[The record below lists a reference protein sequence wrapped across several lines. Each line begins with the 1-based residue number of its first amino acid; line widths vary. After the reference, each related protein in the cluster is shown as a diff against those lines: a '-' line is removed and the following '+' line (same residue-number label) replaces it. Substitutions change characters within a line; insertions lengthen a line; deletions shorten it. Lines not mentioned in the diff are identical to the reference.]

1 MYNFSFSWNV
11 LIRLKIIF
19 IFITLF
25 LKFMK
30 TYTAET
36 THFYTTII
44 RINAVMMEVCF
55 CRVLS
60 LLLNYLSAVINNS
73 YYSMIAQEIISR
85 DRTSKRLINRQKG
98 R

>member
-1 MYNFSFSWNV
+1 MECFNSSENY
-11 LIRLKIIF
+11 IYIYYPIF
-19 IFITLF
+19 EIYENIHSGNNT
-25 LKFMK
+25 
-30 TYTAET
+30 
-36 THFYTTII
+36 FYTTII
-44 RINAVMMEVCF
+44 RINAVTMEVYF